1 MGNWSGITTELK
13 SGNYIKD
20 KDLEIVDLPGIYSLK
35 SPNAEEKVTR
45 EYIGLHDDVIIN
57 IVDSTN
63 LVRNLFLTKEL
74 IDAGKRVVVGLNFY
88 DVIKKKKA
96 ELNLSKLES
105 KFGVK
110 FFPISAMKNEGIDA
124 LIDGIFT
131 AKTQKKRVFN
141 NEEIVSFF
149 KTSERAVSSSKTH
162 IKPDDIFLGKYTAIP
177 VFLLFMAAVFFIVF
191 GSVGDTKLL
200 GLFLEQ
206 ETRCLLDLLVDM
218 LRGALENSS
227 LPLWFISLF
236 LDGILSGVNGVLAF
250 FPQILLMF
258 FFLSVMEDTGYMA
271 RIALIFDKWLGKI
284 GLNGRAVLPFVMGF
298 GCTVPAVMTASAT
311 IEKSKR
317 DMVIALIPYLPCGA
331 KLPLFVIL
339 SNIFFGGSGWWIIFL
354 MYGIGIIFAVIVALF
369 ISKIHFKGG
378 GEEFLMELPPYRTV
392 AGGNVVK
399 LLYDKL
405 KGFVKRVGSMIVIAS
420 VVVWALSYFT
430 PGFTVASELEESL
443 FAYIGKSLVFLFY
456 PLGFSS
462 GEYGFLN
469 ILAVFS
475 GFMAKEAI
483 VSTLF
488 VLSKG
493 NIAML
498 FTPLSALSF
507 MLFNLLICPCVSS
520 LFTMYKEMDKK
531 SSFFIAIGIQI
542 FIAYGFSLAVYN
554 IGSLF

>member
-1 MGNWSGITTELK
+1 M
-13 SGNYIKD
+13 
-20 KDLEIVDLPGIYSLK
+20 DLPGIYSLK
-35 SPNAEEKVTR
+35 SPAAEEKVTG

-74 IDAGKRVVVGLNFY
+74 IDSGKRVVVGLNFY
-88 DVIKKKKA
+88 DVIKKRKS
-96 ELNLSKLES
+96 ELNLAELES

-131 AKTQKKRVFN
+131 AKTQKKRTFG

-149 KTSERAVSSSKTH
+149 KNTSSTEASSKTQT
-162 IKPDDIFLGKYTAIP
+162 KLDDIFLGKFTSIP

-206 ETRCLLDLLVDM
+206 ETSRLLGMAVDM
-218 LRGALENSS
+218 LRGAFENSS
-227 LPLWFISLF
+227 LPLWLISLL

-311 IEKSKR
+311 IEKNNR

-339 SNIFFGGSGWWIIFL
+339 SNIFFGGSSWWIIFL
-354 MYGIGIIFAVIVALF
+354 MYGVGIIFAVVVAVI
-369 ISKIHFKGG
+369 ISKVIKNGG
-378 GEEFLMELPPYRTV
+378 GEEFLMELPPYRAV

-420 VVVWALSYFT
+420 VVVWVLSYFT
-430 PGFTVASELEESL
+430 PNFTVAKELEESL
-443 FAYIGKSLVFLFY
+443 FAYIGKSLVVLFY
-456 PLGFSS
+456 PLGFSG
-462 GEYGFLN
+462 GEYGYLN

-498 FTPLSALSF
+498 FTSLSALSF
-507 MLFNLLICPCVSS
+507 MFFNLLICPCVSS

-531 SSFFIAIGIQI
+531 SSFFIAMGVQI
-542 FIAYGFSLAVYN
+542 LIAYVFSMAVYN